1 MLGILFGSFLSQP
14 MTALAI
20 TNDQEQSEKTES
32 VQNEQEN
39 EPNIVEQFLQKNNL
53 I

>member
-20 TNDQEQSEKTES
+20 TNNQEQSEKTES

-39 EPNIVEQFLQKNNL
+39 ETRHSRNSFFKKTI
-53 I
+53 